1 MVEDLIKAVADFNQ
15 SNRNKTLITAACE
28 QENYIAMKLLIK
40 VGADVIQSDGK
51 KTSLTTACERGH
63 SIIR

>member
-15 SNRNKTLITAACE
+15 SNRNKTLITAACG

-40 VGADVIQSDGK
+40 VGADVNQSDGK
-51 KTSLTTACERGH
+51 KH
-63 SIIR
+63 H